1 MIEALA
7 RMRSAYAKDEIE
19 DFEGYVWFNTVK
31 ERLMQIYPA
40 AKQDFRQF
48 VLEKMVV
55 STVAQALIKSP
66 VVDALNMLANT
77 NSVMGG
83 SDEN

>member
-7 RMRSAYAKDEIE
+7 RMRTAYANEEIE
-19 DFEGYVWFNTVK
+19 DFEGYIWFNTVK
-31 ERLMQIYPA
+31 ERLVQLYPGA
-40 AKQDFRQF
+40 REDFKQF

-55 STVAQALIKSP
+55 SSVAQALIKSP

-77 NSVMGG
+77 SSLLGG